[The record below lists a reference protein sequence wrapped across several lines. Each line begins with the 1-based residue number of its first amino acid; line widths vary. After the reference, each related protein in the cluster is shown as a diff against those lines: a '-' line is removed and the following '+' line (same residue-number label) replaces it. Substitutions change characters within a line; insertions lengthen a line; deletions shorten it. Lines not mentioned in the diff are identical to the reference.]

1 MAATWTASI
10 TAAAGTSLT
19 QSLFVKLFTFNKSL
33 SFDKHFGSIYHACAH
48 CRIFLTAAPRGAG
61 NSVSDSLSGP
71 LRQEPLWIIGLV
83 GHYPANNLIH
93 RSPILKHE
101 FER

>member
-10 TAAAGTSLT
+10 TAAAGTRLT
-19 QSLFVKLFTFNKSL
+19 QSLFAKLFTFGKSL
-33 SFDKHFGSIYHACAH
+33 SNEKHSGSICHTFVH

-71 LRQEPLWIIGLV
+71 LR
-83 GHYPANNLIH
+83 
-93 RSPILKHE
+93 
-101 FER
+101 